1 MQQQSWDD
9 LQPYIRLITAK
20 RVFWLVLILIA
31 VVAAATSFYTV
42 EADEEGVVLRFGEY
56 VRSVPPGLHVKAPF
70 GIEKA
75 AGVPVRK
82 VFKEEFGFR
91 TLRAGIRTQYDS
103 RDYSAE
109 SVLLTGDLNI
119 ADVEWVVQYRIAEPQ
134 KFLFEIRDAKQ
145 ALRDLSEAVMSI
157 VVGDRTVTEVLT
169 VGREEIAMSVK
180 QNLQELLDLY
190 KTGLYIENVTLQDVN
205 PPETVKPAFNEV
217 NEAKQEKERL
227 INEALRDYN
236 ESVPRAN
243 GLARQQISEAEG
255 YALKRVNEA
264 TGDADRFNSI
274 RQEYQS
280 AKNVTRRRLYL
291 ETMSE
296 ILPKVKE
303 IYIIDD
309 ETNSPIP
316 ILHLG
321 QSGK

>member
-103 RDYSAE
+103 RDYSDE

>member
-134 KFLFEIRDAKQ
+134 KFLFAIPDAKQ

-169 VGREEIAMSVK
+169 VGRQEIAMSVK

-243 GLARQQISEAEG
+243 GLARQLISEAEG

-316 ILHLG
+316 ILQLG

>member
-169 VGREEIAMSVK
+169 VGRQEIAMCVK

-243 GLARQQISEAEG
+243 GLARQLISEAEG

-264 TGDADRFNSI
+264 TGDADRFNWI

>member
-56 VRSVPPGLHVKAPF
+56 VRSVPPGLHFKAPF

-91 TLRAGIRTQYDS
+91 TLRAGVRTQYDS
-103 RDYSAE
+103 RDYSDE

-169 VGREEIAMSVK
+169 VGRQEIAMSVK
-180 QNLQELLDLY
+180 KNLQELLDLY

-316 ILHLG
+316 ILQLG

>member
-169 VGREEIAMSVK
+169 VGRQEIAMGVK

-264 TGDADRFNSI
+264 TGDTDRFNSI

>member
-9 LQPYIRLITAK
+9 LQPYIRHITAK

-56 VRSVPPGLHVKAPF
+56 VRSVSPGLHFKAPF

-91 TLRAGIRTQYDS
+91 TLRAGVRTQYDS
-103 RDYSAE
+103 RDFSDE

-169 VGREEIAMSVK
+169 VGRQEIAMSVK
-180 QNLQELLDLY
+180 KNLQELLDLY

-316 ILHLG
+316 ILQLG
-321 QSGK
+321 QPGK

>member
-56 VRSVPPGLHVKAPF
+56 VRSVPPGLHFKAPF

-91 TLRAGIRTQYDS
+91 TLRAGVRTQYDS
-103 RDYSAE
+103 RDFSDE

-169 VGREEIAMSVK
+169 VGRQEIAMGVK
-180 QNLQELLDLY
+180 KNLQELLDLY
-190 KTGLYIENVTLQDVN
+190 KTGLYIETVTLQDVN
-205 PPETVKPAFNEV
+205 PPETVKPSFNEV

-303 IYIIDD
+303 IYIIDN
-309 ETNSPIP
+309 ETNNPIP

-321 QSGK
+321 QPGK

>member
-180 QNLQELLDLY
+180 KNLQELLDLY

-316 ILHLG
+316 ILQLG

>member
-91 TLRAGIRTQYDS
+91 TLRAGVRTQYDS

-169 VGREEIAMSVK
+169 VGRQEIAMSVK

-243 GLARQQISEAEG
+243 GLARQLISEAEG

-316 ILHLG
+316 ILQLG

>member
-91 TLRAGIRTQYDS
+91 TLRAGVRTQYDS
-103 RDYSAE
+103 RDYSHE

-190 KTGLYIENVTLQDVN
+190 KTGLYIENVTLHDVN

-243 GLARQQISEAEG
+243 GLARQLISEAEG

-264 TGDADRFNSI
+264 TGDADRFNSM

>member
-56 VRSVPPGLHVKAPF
+56 VRSVSPGLHFKAPF

-91 TLRAGIRTQYDS
+91 TLRAGVRTQYDS
-103 RDYSAE
+103 RDFSDE

-169 VGREEIAMSVK
+169 VGRQEIAMGVK
-180 QNLQELLDLY
+180 KNLQELLDLY

-205 PPETVKPAFNEV
+205 PPETVKPSFNEV

-321 QSGK
+321 QPGK

>member
-169 VGREEIAMSVK
+169 VGRQEIAMSVK

-243 GLARQQISEAEG
+243 GLARQLISEAEG

-316 ILHLG
+316 ILQLG

>member
-91 TLRAGIRTQYDS
+91 TLRAGVRTQYDS

-169 VGREEIAMSVK
+169 VGRQEIAMSVK

-243 GLARQQISEAEG
+243 GLARQLISEAEG